1 MTTNTKTRTL
11 GRQAAQ
17 GVNGC
22 TKSQCHC
29 GRRVCSALRKSQ
41 RRTQRRIE
49 NQAFREEAMPQAI
62 ARNLT
67 FLGF

>member
-11 GRQAAQ
+11 GRAAARHSA
-17 GVNGC
+17 NGY

-29 GRRVCSALRKSQ
+29 GRTMCSDLRKVQ

-49 NQAFREEAMPQAI
+49 RQAFRAEL
-62 ARNLT
+62 R
-67 FLGF
+67 G

>member
-1 MTTNTKTRTL
+1 MTTNTKTRTM
-11 GRQAAQ
+11 GREAAQ

-29 GRRVCSALRKSQ
+29 GRRQCSDLRAGQ

-49 NQAFREEAMPQAI
+49 RQAFRADLRSA
-62 ARNLT
+62 N
-67 FLGF
+67 F

>member
-29 GRRVCSALRKSQ
+29 GRRQCSDLRAEQ

-49 NQAFREEAMPQAI
+49 RQEFRDELRSFFA
-62 ARNLT
+62 
-67 FLGF
+67 